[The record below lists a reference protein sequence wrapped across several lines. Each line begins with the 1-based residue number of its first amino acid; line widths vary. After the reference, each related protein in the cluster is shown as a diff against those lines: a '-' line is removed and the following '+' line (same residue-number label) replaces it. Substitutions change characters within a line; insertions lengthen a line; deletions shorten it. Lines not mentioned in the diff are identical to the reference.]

1 MSQDSFEALR
11 EELES
16 TRAELVGARAEL
28 RSARDE
34 IAVME
39 MSRFW
44 KLRNLWWKVR
54 LRIGKLWVRSAPA
67 AVSGAGPAASVW
79 LTTGEKAQGPP
90 ALAESVE
97 VFVSCPEGDA
107 AAHACVDSAIRR
119 TRPPARVIPVPDAAE
134 MVRLASASPARWVA
148 LVDAPVEFPED
159 WLERLVAALA
169 AQPRAVA
176 AAPLC
181 RGTPGM
187 ETAWDRAR
195 EVLPRFPEFAARVAL
210 ESAQLRPRAGRVPAG
225 VLVVRREALAAAPGS
240 SDLAGIARF
249 LEEHGGPVLLADDVA
264 VDVKSGQGGGS
275 APACRIFAGVASRL
289 AALADV
295 ETARQAG
302 RRYEGKRVLFV
313 LPVMDRGGGANIVLR
328 EGRAMAEMGVDA
340 RVVNLRECEGAF
352 RRSYPEPEI
361 PVTFAHPGEIPR
373 LARDFDA
380 VIATANTSVEWLTP
394 LAAAP
399 VRPVLGYY
407 VQDFEPYFYAAGSA
421 SRAKALASYTLLP
434 ELVRFAKTDWNARR
448 VREECGVPCAVVGP
462 SFETSLFRPTAPRP
476 AAPPL
481 RVAAMIRPSSPR
493 RQPGLTLRVLGEV
506 WKRHGKAVEIVLFGE
521 TRYPDGRPVEA
532 AFPHEHLGM
541 LDAGAL
547 ARLFNEVHVFC
558 DFSSYQAMGLTAM
571 EAMAC
576 GATAILPRDGG
587 ATSFATDGR
596 NALIVD
602 TSVPEPGLAALT
614 RLVTEPDLAGRLGDR
629 ALEDLSAFA
638 PERPALRILEV
649 LFGVA

>member
-1 MSQDSFEALR
+1 MVLR
-11 EELES
+11 EELER
-16 TRAELVGARAEL
+16 TRAELRAAREH
-28 RSARDE
+28 
-34 IAVME
+34 IATME

-54 LRIGKLWVRSAPA
+54 LRMGRRRASSSSAPA
-67 AVSGAGPAASVW
+67 SAAGPAARTW

-90 ALAESVE
+90 ALTAPVD
-97 VFVSCPEGDA
+97 VFVLCPEGDA
-107 AAHACVDSAIRR
+107 GARACVDSAIRR
-119 TRPPARVIPVPDAAE
+119 TRPPARVIPVPDADE
-134 MVRLASASPARWVA
+134 MMRRPSSSAAPWVV
-148 LVDAPVEFPED
+148 LVDAAVQFPED

-187 ETAWDRAR
+187 EVAWDRAR
-195 EVLPRFPEFAARVAL
+195 GAFAGFDEFAARVAL
-210 ESAQLRPRAGRVPAG
+210 ESSRLRPPAG
-225 VLVVRREALAAAPGS
+225 SVPSGVLLVRREALPAARLEA
-240 SDLAGIARF
+240 DLTGIARS
-249 LEEHGGPVLLADDVA
+249 LEEHGGPVLLAEDVA
-264 VDVKSGQGGGS
+264 VDVVGGRGGGS
-275 APACRIFAGVASRL
+275 APVCRVFAGVASRL

-295 ETARQAG
+295 EAARVAG

-313 LPVMDRGGGANIVLR
+313 LPVMDRGGGANVVLR

-340 RVVNLRECEGAF
+340 RVVNLREFESAF
-352 RRSYPEPEI
+352 RRSYPDPEI
-361 PVTFAHPGEIPR
+361 PVTFAHPGEIPG
-373 LARDFDA
+373 LALGFDG
-380 VIATANTSVEWLTP
+380 VVATANTSVEWLTP
-394 LAAAP
+394 LAA
-399 VRPVLGYY
+399 VSERPVLGYY
-407 VQDFEPYFYAAGSA
+407 VQDFEPYFYAAGS
-421 SRAKALASYTLLP
+421 SGRAKALASYTLLP
-434 ELVRFAKTDWNARR
+434 GLVRFAKTEWNARR

-462 SFETSLFRPTAPRP
+462 SFETSRFRPTAPRP

-493 RQPGLTLRVLGEV
+493 RQPELTLHVLGEA
-506 WKRHGKAVEIVLFGE
+506 WKRWGKSVEIVLFGE
-521 TRYPDGRPVEA
+521 TRHPDGRPVEA

-587 ATSFATDGR
+587 AASFAEDGR

-602 TSVPEPGLAALT
+602 TSAPGPGLAALA
-614 RLVTEPDLAGRLGDR
+614 RLVTEPGLAGRLGDR
-629 ALEDLSAFA
+629 ALGDLAAFA
-638 PERPALRILEV
+638 PEGPALRILEA